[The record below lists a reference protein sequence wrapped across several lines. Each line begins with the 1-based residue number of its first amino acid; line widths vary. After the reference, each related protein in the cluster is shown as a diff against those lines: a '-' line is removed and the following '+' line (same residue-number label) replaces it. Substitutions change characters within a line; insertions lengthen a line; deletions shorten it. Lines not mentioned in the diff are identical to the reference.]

1 MNFSHT
7 SFGPITV
14 VPGESGS
21 TFPFCTSIFINDD
34 ARVLIDP
41 GAGPGPLEKLKAETH
56 VDIVVNTHYHFDHIA
71 YNYLFDDAKIF
82 INEREGGCFRKRQ
95 TIGLLLG
102 LSEVYGDEWVDGWVE
117 RISNPDTKPSPY
129 SPQNNHKWW
138 LSSARI
144 DGTYAWGETFNFGR
158 VTMQM
163 IGAPG
168 HSHGFSCP
176 YFPDYG
182 LVYTADMDLTDF
194 GPWYGGSDGDIDAF
208 IESARKIAGLDAE
221 IFVTGHE
228 KGIVKK
234 GEFTEGLATF
244 LEKIGKRDEKILARL
259 TEARTLDE
267 LSDMG
272 LIYKKKFLVDDWIYM
287 WNKIMMKKH
296 LQRLVK
302 HGAVLKKG
310 ERYIAAR

>member
-1 MNFSHT
+1 MKTKT
-7 SFGPITV
+7 SFGPVTII
-14 VPGESGS
+14 PGENGS
-21 TFPFCTSIFINDD
+21 TFPFCTSVFIDD
-34 ARVLIDP
+34 DTRVLIDP
-41 GAGPGPLEKLKAETH
+41 GAGPGPLKNLKEKH
-56 VDIVVNTHYHFDHIA
+56 HIDIVINTHYHFDHIA
-71 YNYLFDDAKIF
+71 YNYLFDEAKIF
-82 INEREGGCFRKRQ
+82 INEREVDCFKNRKH
-95 TIGLLLG
+95 IGALLG
-102 LSEVYGDEWVDGWVE
+102 LSEVYGDAWIDDWLE
-117 RISNPDTKPSPY
+117 RISDPDTKQSPY

-144 DGTYAWGETFNFGR
+144 DGTYAWGETFDCGT

-168 HSHGFSCP
+168 HSEDFSCP

-208 IESARKIAGLDAE
+208 IASAREIAGLDAE

-228 KGIVKK
+228 KGIVTKNQ
-234 GEFTEGLATF
+234 FAEGLTIF
-244 LEKIGKRDEKILARL
+244 LEKIEERDRRILDSL
-259 TEARTLDE
+259 TETETLDE

-272 LIYKKKFLVDDWIYM
+272 LIYRKKFLVDDWIYM
-287 WNKIMMKKH
+287 WNKIMTKKH

-302 HGAVLKKG
+302 HGTVQKMG
-310 ERYIAAR
+310 ESYVIAR

>member
-1 MNFSHT
+1 MKFSHT
-7 SFGPITV
+7 SFGPITIL
-14 VPGESGS
+14 PGENGS
-21 TFPFCTSIFINDD
+21 TFPFCTSVFIDGD
-34 ARVLIDP
+34 TRVLIDP
-41 GAGPGPLEKLKAETH
+41 GAGPGPLQKLKAENH

-71 YNYLFDDAKIF
+71 YNYLFDGAKIF
-82 INEREGGCFRKRQ
+82 INEREGGCFRNRKH
-95 TIGLLLG
+95 IGALLG
-102 LSEVYGDEWVDGWVE
+102 MAEVYGDAWVNDWLE
-117 RISNPDTKPSPY
+117 RISNPDTKQSPY

-144 DGTYAWGETFNFGR
+144 NGTYAWGQTFDFGT

-194 GPWYGGSDGDIDAF
+194 GPWYGGTDGDIDAF
-208 IESARKIAGLDAE
+208 IDSARKIAGLDAE

-228 KGIVKK
+228 KGIVNK
-234 GEFTEGLATF
+234 GEFTRGLTTF
-244 LEKIGKRDEKILARL
+244 LEKIEERDRKILARL

-267 LSDMG
+267 INAMG
-272 LIYKKKFLVDDWIYM
+272 LIYAKKFLVDDWICM
-287 WNKIMMKKH
+287 WNKIMLKKH
-296 LQRLVK
+296 LERLVK
-302 HGAVLKKG
+302 HGTVLKEG

>member
-1 MNFSHT
+1 MKTTT
-7 SFGPITV
+7 SFGPLTII
-14 VPGESGS
+14 PGEKGS
-21 TFPFCTSIFINDD
+21 TFPFCTSIFIDD
-34 ARVLIDP
+34 DTRVLIDP
-41 GAGPGPLEKLKAETH
+41 GAGFGPLKKLKETH
-56 VDIVVNTHYHFDHIA
+56 HIDIVLNTHYHFDHIA

-82 INEREGGCFRKRQ
+82 INEREGKCFRDRQ
-95 TIGLLLG
+95 TIGPLLG
-102 LSEVYGDEWVDGWVE
+102 MSEVYGDAWVDDWLK
-117 RISNPDTKPSPY
+117 RISNPGTKQSPY

-144 DGTYAWGETFNFGR
+144 NGTYAWGETLDFGR

-168 HSHGFSCP
+168 HSHGFSCA

-182 LVYTADMDLTDF
+182 LVYTADIDLTDF

-208 IESARKIAGLDAE
+208 VASAREIAGIDAE

-228 KGIVKK
+228 KGIMRKDQ
-234 GEFTEGLATF
+234 FMEGLAVF
-244 LEKIGKRDEKILARL
+244 LEKIEERDRKILGRL
-259 TEARTLDE
+259 TEARTLEE

-272 LIYKKKFLVDDWIYM
+272 LIYGKNFLVDDWIYM
-287 WNKIMMKKH
+287 WNKIMTKKH

-302 HGAVLKKG
+302 NGTVQKKG
-310 ERYIAAR
+310 EGYVAAR